1 LGMASH
7 LPELEYAVRKRSESD
22 RMMGYIWMI
31 VPILPLLLAILGTAL
46 FLSFIL
52 TAIAAGISGPTPTA
66 PFPTDSMIA
75 VLMLGW
81 IGLILVGFIVSIFGA
96 VALYYMIS
104 RRSNHFR
111 RQRMFTSILLPYL
124 ETKLKEKGKSSNAI
138 SALALLNRDSEYEE
152 TERSA
157 AIWAVLYIFV
167 SSIVGLYIFHFL
179 TNDLYKHFK
188 RQIDFSRN
196 IEALLKDLEVQFVS
210 PTQYETKRRETILY
224 IILTIITAG
233 LFWIYWFY
241 LQLKEYN
248 EHFKSQWK
256 LEDQLMN
263 TLRTQMEGL
272 PPETPAPVSPTA
284 PPTPLPLGLKY
295 CQYCGKAILL
305 DAKFCDL
312 CGKEQPA

>member
-1 LGMASH
+1 MISRF
-7 LPELEYAVRKRSESD
+7 PELEYAIRKRFESD
-22 RMMGYIWMI
+22 RIMGHIWMI
-31 VPILPLLLAILGTAL
+31 VPVLPLLLAILGAAIL
-46 FLSFIL
+46 LGFIL
-52 TAIAAGISGPTPTA
+52 RAIAAGISGPTPTT
-66 PFPTDSMIA
+66 PFPTDSMAAI
-75 VLMLGW
+75 LMLGW

-96 VALYYMIS
+96 VALYYMIL
-104 RRSNHFR
+104 RRNNHFR
-111 RQRMFTSILLPYL
+111 RQRIFTSILLAYL
-124 ETKLKEKGKSSNAI
+124 EAKLKEKGKSSNAI

-157 AIWAVLYIFV
+157 AVWAVLYIFV
-167 SSIVGLYIFHFL
+167 SPIVGLYIFHFL

-196 IEALLKDLEVQFVS
+196 LEPLLKDLDVQFVS
-210 PTQYETKRRETILY
+210 PAQYETKRRETILY
-224 IILTIITAG
+224 IILTIITAA

-263 TLRTQMEGL
+263 TMRTQMEGL
-272 PPETPAPVSPTA
+272 PPETLGSASLTA
-284 PPTPLPLGLKY
+284 PPAPLPLGLKY
-295 CQYCGKAILL
+295 CQYCGKAILP

-312 CGKEQPA
+312 CGKQQPA

>member
-1 LGMASH
+1 MASR
-7 LPELEYAVRKRSESD
+7 LPELEYAVGKRFESD

-31 VPILPLLLAILGTAL
+31 VPILPLLLAILGAAV
-46 FLSFIL
+46 FLGFIL

-66 PFPTDSMIA
+66 PFPTDSMAAI
-75 VLMLGW
+75 LILGW

-96 VALYYMIS
+96 VALYYMIL
-104 RRSNHFR
+104 RRNNHFR
-111 RQRMFTSILLPYL
+111 RQRIFTSILLPYL
-124 ETKLKEKGKSSNAI
+124 EAKLKERGKSSNAI

-152 TERSA
+152 IERSA
-157 AIWAVLYIFV
+157 AVWAVLYIFV
-167 SSIVGLYIFHFL
+167 SPIVGLYIFHFL

-188 RQIDFSRN
+188 RQIDLSRN
-196 IEALLKDLEVQFVS
+196 LEALLKDLEVQFVS
-210 PTQYETKRRETILY
+210 PAQYEIKRRETILY
-224 IILTIITAG
+224 IILTIVTVG

-256 LEDQLMN
+256 LEDQLVN

-272 PPETPAPVSPTA
+272 PPETHAPALPTV
-284 PPTPLPLGLKY
+284 PPTPLPLDLKY

-305 DAKFCDL
+305 DAKFCEL
-312 CGKEQPA
+312 CGRQQPA

>member
-1 LGMASH
+1 MMSH
-7 LPELEYAVRKRSESD
+7 FPELEYAIRKRFESD

-31 VPILPLLLAILGTAL
+31 VPILPLLLAILGAAIL
-46 FLSFIL
+46 LGFIL
-52 TAIAAGISGPTPTA
+52 RVIAAGISGPTPTA
-66 PFPTDSMIA
+66 PFPTDSMAAI
-75 VLMLGW
+75 LMLGW
-81 IGLILVGFIVSIFGA
+81 IGLILVGFIISVFGA

-104 RRSNHFR
+104 RRNNHFR

-124 ETKLKEKGKSSNAI
+124 EVKLKEKGRSPNTI

-152 TERSA
+152 TEKSPA
-157 AIWAVLYIFV
+157 VWAVLYLFV
-167 SSIVGLYIFHFL
+167 SPIVGLYVFHFL
-179 TNDLYKHFK
+179 THDLYKHFK
-188 RQIDFSRN
+188 RQVDLGRSL
-196 IEALLKDLEVQFVS
+196 EASLKDLDIQFVS
-210 PTQYETKRRETILY
+210 PAQYEIKRRETILY
-224 IILTIITAG
+224 IILTIITVG

-272 PPETPAPVSPTA
+272 PPETHGPALPTA
-284 PPTPLPLGLKY
+284 PQAPSHVGLKY

-312 CGKEQPA
+312 CGKQQPA